1 MSKFNSVEE
10 VKNELIRILNKVVK
24 DKKSGKSFVISNFN
38 IRIFSGPI

>member
-24 DKKSGKSFVISNFN
+24 DKKSGK
-38 IRIFSGPI
+38 